1 MAKER
6 EDGEGVSVG
15 GRLGSKIGQGG
26 VLGSLV
32 ALVALQGFSA
42 VNPDTVHIDTHV
54 KDNTRLIREVQ
65 KEQSELHYSI
75 RALRTS
81 VDRLSLAIEKL
92 DAQ

>member
-1 MAKER
+1 MAQDEAN
-6 EDGEGVSVG
+6 G
-15 GRLGSKIGQGG
+15 GLLGSKLGQSG

-42 VNPDTVHIDTHV
+42 VNPDDSV
-54 KDNTRLIREVQ
+54 KENTRLIREVQ

-81 VDRLSLAIEKL
+81 LDRLSLAIEKM
-92 DAQ
+92 DSQ